1 MTDETNGPGR
11 EPCRASVDVVQTLPV
26 PDDAIQVQCVCCR
39 QTHYIAPALRPL
51 LRAPITGPGQL
62 GPCHCP
68 PDECQAPVIMGRQ
81 TPCLRAAPPAAP
93 PEPAAD
99 ADGLL
104 VQLRLAEEDY
114 TVAWGRGD
122 LYGWAADLIEQQARE
137 LAEMTIRA
145 ECAEMVCRDKDAD
158 WVTENAR
165 AKSAEADLAAA
176 RACIAAADAWRKEC
190 DADGYPRV
198 YPDTSCGGGQGGQ
211 MLTCR
216 TPGLIAAF
224 DAARAA
230 IKGTK

>member
-1 MTDETNGPGR
+1 MTAATPPR
-11 EPCRASVDVVQTLPV
+11 EPRKC
-26 PDDAIQVQCVCCR
+26 
-39 QTHYIAPALRPL
+39 
-51 LRAPITGPGQL
+51 
-62 GPCHCP
+62 
-68 PDECQAPVIMGRQ
+68 DECGSYEHVPRYCQDCGWEWPRAALAQRPPAPEPVAWLSVVV
-81 TPCLRAAPPAAP
+81 TPAGTKLQRLGFTREEAEMANADAPMPLYAAPPAAP